1 MNELIVVENG
11 ISLINEKEANEIMN
25 LKILKEQID
34 KKLKD
39 KTEQILEEME
49 NKGILKV
56 SNEIVGLE
64 VTYIAPSDRESFDSK
79 RLREDNPDLYDEYVK
94 ISTVK
99 SSIRIKLKDGNMGD

>member
-1 MNELIVVENG
+1 MNALIVVENG

-25 LKILKEQID
+25 IKILKEQID

-79 RLREDNPDLYDEYVK
+79 KLREDNPDLYDEYVK
-94 ISTVK
+94 MNPVK
-99 SSIRIKLKDGNMGD
+99 SSIRIKLKDGNMEN

>member
-1 MNELIVVENG
+1 MNALIVVENG

-79 RLREDNPDLYDEYVK
+79 KLREDNPDLYDEYVK
-94 ISTVK
+94 MNPVK
-99 SSIRIKLKDGNMGD
+99 SSVRIKLKDGNMEN

>member
-1 MNELIVVENG
+1 MNALIVVENG

-79 RLREDNPDLYDEYVK
+79 KLREDNPDLYDEYVK
-94 ISTVK
+94 MNPVK
-99 SSIRIKLKDGNMGD
+99 SSIRIKLKDGNMEN

>member
-1 MNELIVVENG
+1 MNALIVVENG

-79 RLREDNPDLYDEYVK
+79 KLREDNPDLYDEYVK
-94 ISTVK
+94 MSPVK
-99 SSIRIKLKDGNMGD
+99 SSIRIKLKDGNMEN

>member
-1 MNELIVVENG
+1 MNALIVVENG

>member
-1 MNELIVVENG
+1 MNALIVVENG

-79 RLREDNPDLYDEYVK
+79 KLREDNPDLYDEYVK
-94 ISTVK
+94 MNPDK
-99 SSIRIKLKDGNMGD
+99 SSVRIKLKDGNMEN

>member
-1 MNELIVVENG
+1 MNALIVVENG

-39 KTEQILEEME
+39 
-49 NKGILKV
+49 
-56 SNEIVGLE
+56 EIVGLE

-79 RLREDNPDLYDEYVK
+79 KLREDNPDLYDEYVK
-94 ISTVK
+94 MNPVK
-99 SSIRIKLKDGNMGD
+99 SSVRIKLKDGNMEN

>member
-34 KKLKD
+34 KNLKD

-79 RLREDNPDLYDEYVK
+79 KLREDNPDLYDEYVK
-94 ISTVK
+94 MNPVK
-99 SSIRIKLKDGNMGD
+99 SSIRIKLKDGNMEN